1 MVKMPLGLR
10 DKDLLKTAV
19 DFFAKTLPL
28 VLVMANP
35 YLCGLLLLLEIVTET

>member
-19 DFFAKTLPL
+19 DFFAKTLPP

-35 YLCGLLLLLEIVTET
+35 YQSVGFFYFLRL